1 MDFYY
6 DCRGAKGMKERET
19 ICVVYLLLQLALI
32 KTVFVNLYIIV
43 L

>member
-1 MDFYY
+1 MN
-6 DCRGAKGMKERET
+6 AEEQNGMKEKET

-32 KTVFVNLYIIV
+32 KTVFVILYIIV